1 MLSFRI
7 VDIWAGSFILT
18 VSTLNSSFRVEFW
31 ELATKCGT
39 ICYFWLLE
47 SLLRSREVL
56 ASLICGILHA
66 TAEPDLLR
74 LYWGVLPCCDR

>member
-7 VDIWAGSFILT
+7 VEICAGSFILT
-18 VSTLNSSFRVEFW
+18 VSTLNSSFEVDFW
-31 ELATKCGT
+31 EFATECGT

-56 ASLICGILHA
+56 ASLICGILQA
-66 TAEPDLLR
+66 AAEPDLLR
-74 LYWGVLPCCDR
+74 LY